1 MNELKR
7 PPRDWVLMQSAGNW
21 AERSTCSRAQVGAVI
36 SREGRILSSGYNGA
50 PTGMPHCNHGCLCLT
65 PWPFDLGET
74 DGRDLARHVEGCA
87 ANEPCSK
94 AIHAEANAI
103 IHAAK
108 YGVGVD
114 GAELHTTRMPC
125 LNCAGMIINAGI
137 RRVVYLE
144 NHRERTG
151 LDLLAASGAEVVKY
165 EHDR

>member
-7 PPRDWVLMQSAGNW
+7 PPRDWVLMQSASNW
-21 AERSTCSRAQVGAVI
+21 QARSTCSRAQVGAVI

-50 PTGMPHCNHGCLCLT
+50 PAGMPHCNHECFCMTPFGFEVGEGERYHEKGC
-65 PWPFDLGET
+65 E
-74 DGRDLARHVEGCA
+74 A
-87 ANEPCSK
+87 AQPCTQ

-125 LNCAGMIINAGI
+125 LNCAGMILNAGI
-137 RRVVYLE
+137 KRVVYYE
-144 NHRERTG
+144 DHREQSG
-151 LDLLAASGAEVVKY
+151 LLLLTRAKLEVVKY
-165 EHDR
+165 TYE